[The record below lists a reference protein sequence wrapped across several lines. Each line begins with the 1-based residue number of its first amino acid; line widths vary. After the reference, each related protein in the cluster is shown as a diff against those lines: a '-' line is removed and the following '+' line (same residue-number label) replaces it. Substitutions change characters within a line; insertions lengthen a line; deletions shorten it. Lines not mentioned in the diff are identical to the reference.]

1 MEKLPE
7 ENIVTTA
14 VRKNAFLS
22 RFSPLRNRN
31 FALLMAG
38 RITSNMGRFMRVFA
52 RAWLVR
58 EITGSPFLLGVVT
71 ASLALPTMFMPFF
84 AGILADRVDQRKF
97 LLYTEFLLVVLWV
110 AVSVDITLG
119 YVEWWH
125 LALSAILSGMIQS
138 FGRTGHQAILGNVVA
153 KEDLSK
159 AVALDAIAQHWP
171 NAAGLLLATLVIG
184 TIGVSGVFWITAFG
198 QLVTGITLLLMHW
211 KYEPPSQERKE
222 RSFRED
228 FIEGFKYIRGESVL
242 LGLVSLGAAA
252 TIFGAATQ
260 FLMPFFA
267 EEILDVGVQGL
278 GVLLLFSSFGV
289 SIGSF
294 VVVTVSTIPRRGLLL
309 LGAVILGTLLR
320 IGFSQSEIYYLS
332 IGLVF
337 GMGLTNTLRMTM
349 VRMIMQLMAP
359 DHLRGRV
366 MSLFVSMQGL
376 RWIGVLALGGLAEF
390 VGAANTVLIAAIV
403 SGVVSVLIFAR
414 MRSLREFN

>member
-1 MEKLPE
+1 M
-7 ENIVTTA
+7 T
-14 VRKNAFLS
+14 KNPVSQNRFFS
-22 RFSPLRNRN
+22 RLSPLRNRN

-38 RITSNMGRFMRVFA
+38 RTSSNMGRHMRVFA
-52 RAWLVR
+52 RAWLVL

-84 AGILADRVDQRKF
+84 AGILADRVDRRKL
-97 LLYTEFLLVVLWV
+97 LLYTEFMLVVLWI

-125 LALSAILSGMIQS
+125 LALSAIFSGMIQA

-153 KEDLSK
+153 KEDLPK

-171 NAAGLLLATLVIG
+171 TVGGLLLATVVIG
-184 TIGVSGVFWITAFG
+184 AIGVGGVFWITAFG
-198 QLVTGITLLLMHW
+198 QLVTGITLLLMNW
-211 KYEPPSQERKE
+211 KYEAPSQARKE

-252 TIFGAATQ
+252 TIFGAATM

-267 EEILDVGVQGL
+267 EDILGVGVQGL
-278 GVLLLFSSFGV
+278 GVLLLFSAFGV
-289 SIGSF
+289 SLGSF
-294 VVVTVSTIPRRGLLL
+294 VVLSVSTIPHRGRLL

-320 IGFSQSEIYYLS
+320 VGFSQSEIYYLS
-332 IGLVF
+332 LGLVF
-337 GMGLTNTLRMTM
+337 GMGLSNTLRMTM

-390 VGAANTVLIAAIV
+390 VGAANTVLIAAII